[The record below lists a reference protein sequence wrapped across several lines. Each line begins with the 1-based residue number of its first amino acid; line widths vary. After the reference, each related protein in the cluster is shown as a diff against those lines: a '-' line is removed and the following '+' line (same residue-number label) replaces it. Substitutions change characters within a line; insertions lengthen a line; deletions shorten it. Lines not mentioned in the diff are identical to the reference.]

1 MIYGTSGNALFGKE
15 DELRRILELAK
26 REQLNPDISFRAN
39 PANYRN
45 NPRGNLLGDAALT
58 AAELGGTTSGK
69 YLNSV
74 DNMYRSLGSAYPEMA
89 TKASNAQK
97 AIAGL
102 KVGGR
107 TGARLAGMASKALPI
122 MGTVA
127 GVTGAA
133 DILMGKD
140 SAANK
145 AMDTAAM
152 IGGATLCSP
161 GGPLAMTACAGIA
174 KSLSDGTQWLFGD
187 KKSPEERRME
197 EALIALRGGQ
207 I

>member
-1 MIYGTSGNALFGKE
+1 MLDY
-15 DELRRILELAK
+15 
-26 REQLNPDISFRAN
+26 
-39 PANYRN
+39 
-45 NPRGNLLGDAALT
+45 
-58 AAELGGTTSGK
+58 
-69 YLNSV
+69 
-74 DNMYRSLGSAYPEMA
+74 SAYGEEA
-89 TKASNAQK
+89 LSNFEN
-97 AIAGL
+97 
-102 KVGGR
+102 
-107 TGARLAGMASKALPI
+107 SY
-122 MGTVA
+122 
-127 GVTGAA
+127 
-133 DILMGKD
+133 ILMGKD